1 MKSWREEVKNRLDTL
16 KLYKPMKEGNE
27 MNLLETLDAMDS
39 LKNNKFK
46 ADLKEAIEEV
56 SKTSNDL
63 KEASKELHFY
73 TYAGLANM
81 YENVQNIIEESTETN
96 KEIYSSLKLN
106 GSTLEEL
113 TNDDDTEIKMLAHE
127 LIAKTIYFEA
137 ELKNYG
143 LCIKE
148 KMEESCDF

>member
-1 MKSWREEVKNRLDTL
+1 
-16 KLYKPMKEGNE
+16 MKEGNE
-27 MNLLETLDAMDS
+27 MNLLEMLEKAMEETLDAMDL

-56 SKTSNDL
+56 SKTSKDL
-63 KEASKELHFY
+63 KEASNELHFY

-96 KEIYSSLKLN
+96 KEIYSSL
-106 GSTLEEL
+106 EEL
-113 TNDDDTEIKMLAHE
+113 TNDDDVEIKMLAHE

-148 KMEESCDF
+148 KLEESKAIK